1 MVILKKILDFQ
12 WILLKLIMK
21 ATQWK
26 NYKKSCSINFMK
38 NVKLMKEVNKNK
50 DKNYLKLLSEE
61 GHSIKKVKLCL
72 KMQMIFKKVKRQN

>member
-1 MVILKKILDFQ
+1 
-12 WILLKLIMK
+12 
-21 ATQWK
+21 
-26 NYKKSCSINFMK
+26 MK